1 MPILRRVAE
10 RQPHPCHC
18 SRPCC
23 IETLSQSHSQLCGK
37 GQDRETDNF
46 RGHGLR
52 VLYLTLNGQ
61 VRDRRRSDC
70 VPSWCVPDAVFSKSF
85 SDLLNGTVTTEMQ
98 LLPVSV
104 LLCVH
109 FVSPHLRQQ
118 DQCIEIRLKL
128 QLKLI
133 LKLVILGHVL
143 LFD

>member
-1 MPILRRVAE
+1 
-10 RQPHPCHC
+10 
-18 SRPCC
+18 
-23 IETLSQSHSQLCGK
+23 
-37 GQDRETDNF
+37 
-46 RGHGLR
+46 
-52 VLYLTLNGQ
+52 
-61 VRDRRRSDC
+61 
-70 VPSWCVPDAVFSKSF
+70 
-85 SDLLNGTVTTEMQ
+85 MQ